1 MWKLNDRAPLCE
13 IVKSQDFVWTFWI
26 SQGSN
31 SLFEENTQNKNS
43 TSEFILMKQA
53 LLTQIQWNQEIFL
66 QINVLW
72 WNDPFIPVF

>member
-1 MWKLNDRAPLCE
+1 MWKLNNRAPLCE

-43 TSEFILMKQA
+43 TSEFILMKKA